1 MSAEEKPT
9 NPDTANTANATSATS
24 APSSDTPDEVRL
36 SAVQEELAVGV
47 RTTETG
53 AVRVRKVVHEEM
65 HPVSMRLRAEEV
77 EVRRVAVNRPVEERA
92 EPRREGDTLVIP
104 VYEYVPVVRMQL
116 TLKEEVYVTTRQTQQ
131 DVVHH
136 VLLNSEEL
144 VVERREGARG
154 EWKPDP
160 DAG

>member
-1 MSAEEKPT
+1 MSTDDKP
-9 NPDTANTANATSATS
+9 AT
-24 APSSDTPDEVRL
+24 PPRTPDEVRL
-36 SAVQEELAVGV
+36 SAVQEELSVGV
-47 RTTETG
+47 TTTETG

-65 HPVSMRLRAEEV
+65 HPVSMRLCSQEV
-77 EVRRVAVNRPVEERA
+77 DVRRVAVNRPVEERA

-116 TLKEEVYVTTRQTQQ
+116 TLKEEVYVTTREQQQ

-144 VVERREGARG
+144 VVERRDGTSG
-154 EWKPDP
+154 EWKPDA

>member
-1 MSAEEKPT
+1 MSADDKPT
-9 NPDTANTANATSATS
+9 TPNATNAD
-24 APSSDTPDEVRL
+24 SSGTPDELRL
-36 SAVQEELAVGV
+36 SAVQEELSVDV
-47 RTTETG
+47 KRTETG

-65 HPVSMRLRAEEV
+65 QPVSMRLSAEEV

-92 EPRREGDTLVIP
+92 EPRREGDTLIIP

-116 TLKEEVYVTTRQTQQ
+116 TLKEEVHVTTRETQQ
-131 DVVHH
+131 DVVHQ

-144 VVERREGARG
+144 VVERREGTSG
-154 EWKPDP
+154 KWKPDP

>member
-1 MSAEEKPT
+1 MNAEDKST
-9 NPDTANTANATSATS
+9 NPTAASLA
-24 APSSDTPDEVRL
+24 SSENPDEVRI

-47 RTTETG
+47 TTTQTG

-65 HPVSMRLRAEEV
+65 HPVSMRLSAEEV

-92 EPRREGDTLVIP
+92 EPRRDGDTLIIP

-116 TLKEEVYVTTRQTQQ
+116 TLKEEVYLTTRETQR
-131 DVVHH
+131 DVVHQ

-144 VVERREGARG
+144 VVERREGTRG